1 MDTILFT
8 IILKKIHYLGINLTK
23 RLRISTLNILKT
35 YAHVLVELILG
46 KMSFDQKWFTDLCNS
61 NQNPLCILHRNR
73 KTNLKFMS
81 NQKSQITKT
90 IFCKKNNAREIIT
103 FQSLSNNHSMVQKQT
118 CRPLEQNQRPNMSLC
133 NCTYLI
139 FDKRCQTKMP
149 EKSKSLQHMVLG
161 ELDHVEE

>member
-1 MDTILFT
+1 MDTLLFT
-8 IILKKIHYLGINLTK
+8 IILKKIHYLGINLTR
-23 RLRISTLNILKT
+23 RLRISTLNILKI

-73 KTNLKFMS
+73 KTNLKFIS

-103 FQSLSNNHSMVQKQT
+103 FQSLSNNHSMVQKQI

-139 FDKRCQTKMP
+139 FDKRCQTQMP
-149 EKSKSLQHMVLG
+149 EKSKSLQQMVLG